1 MFSFPYLVVVS
12 PALIKHNAGVN
23 SEPDTVIN
31 TVEAVLKKEGKK
43 GSCNVFIFNIYTHSD

>member
-31 TVEAVLKKEGKK
+31 KVETVLKKEGKK